1 MKHRVYI
8 TLERVTAVTM
18 KVEKPVADW
27 RLSPVIIVRI
37 GRKREPPPTPPA
49 LEAAEAMKQRIHAMI
64 VFKFG
69 SMLSHTQ
76 EVTRTEMY
84 KNGTF
89 FLCGLNCEQYID
101 GNCSSCKLILI

>member
-27 RLSPVIIVRI
+27 RLSPAIIVRI

-64 VFKFG
+64 VFKLG
-69 SMLSHTQ
+69 SMLSHTGSD
-76 EVTRTEMY
+76 
-84 KNGTF
+84 KNLNVQKCNF
-89 FLCGLNCEQYID
+89 FFFVD
-101 GNCSSCKLILI
+101 